1 MSQRLGMSALGR
13 ESTPEGPETQ
23 APTRLA
29 RGAAEGTWGHLKLG
43 WALCEESHCLFRP
56 VADLRGDFLS
66 QAVVAFFQAPDM
78 RLQNEQSFLQTSSE
92 P

>member
-1 MSQRLGMSALGR
+1 MSQWLGTSALGR

-23 APTRLA
+23 APTRPA
-29 RGAAEGTWGHLKLG
+29 CGAAEGTWGHLKLG
-43 WALCEESHCLFRP
+43 WALCEQIHCLFRP
-56 VADLRGDFLS
+56 VADLTGEFLS
-66 QAVVAFFQAPDM
+66 WAVVAFFQAPDM